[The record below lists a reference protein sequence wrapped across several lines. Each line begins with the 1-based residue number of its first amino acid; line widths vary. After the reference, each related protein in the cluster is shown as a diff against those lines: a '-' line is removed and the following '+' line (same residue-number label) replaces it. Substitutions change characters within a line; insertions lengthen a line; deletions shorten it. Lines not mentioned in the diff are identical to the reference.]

1 MLSQLF
7 ANPLMLAGAAAIAA
21 PIALFLFNRFRFQT
35 IEWAAQLFLQRA
47 FQQQKRRLQFE
58 NLLLLLVRCLIL
70 ITLSLGMARCRVV
83 GDVAVDEGDAA
94 RNVLLVIDTSYSTR
108 YQIGTTEDAT
118 VLAAARRTAKDVIT
132 SLKDGDRVNVIAF
145 DQTVRLL
152 YESGPRVLN
161 ADAKTKLLGDLEE
174 APEMQ
179 GSERGTDMAEL
190 LRALPRALQAF
201 DYGPDGMPP
210 PEGAK
215 PKAKT
220 VFLLTDLQRR
230 GFLDPKGQPLDPG
243 VTRVGEEL
251 KQLGAQLLL
260 IDCGAPEPRN
270 VTVTRVQTRDPVVG
284 RGLPCDVEVTIHN
297 GSAVRMDDLSLEYYV
312 NGERDQSVSIALD
325 PGQDLTPEPRRF
337 VFPEAG
343 LQRIEVRV
351 KSDGLQLDSTRH
363 LVVDVRDE
371 VRVLLVDGERK
382 PDKLSSE
389 TDFLRKALEVNA
401 YGDGDGPGLIRAE
414 VIGETELVDRDLNQF
429 DVVFLG
435 NVVSFDERAITALE
449 EFTRRGGVVVFGVG
463 GLVNK
468 DAYNQLLWREGKGLF
483 PAKLL
488 EIRGGTLEAA
498 STDQQAPEWGL
509 ALGDV
514 QGHALEAFS
523 SDDMRDWLRGGS
535 VFGYY
540 GVELAKGT
548 DAPWTPLTLVPRT
561 AKDPPPGATPPVG
574 DPLLVERP
582 FGRGRSVVWLTTF
595 DSNWSNLPVYDVFYV
610 VFWQALALDL
620 SQRTRPPVNLGIGA
634 VYTRVLEA
642 TEYARQ
648 VEVSSPDERV
658 EGVPLQKLVGEDGY
672 QLTYPLAADRDGLQA
687 SGIYTLTRKGVAQGE
702 DPPPDYFAV
711 GVDPQEG
718 DLAKFSAEELG
729 SVLKTEIRSLRP
741 ELAREAVQADVLG
754 AGSKEYWRWFIATA
768 LGLMVFESILAA
780 YFGRRRK

>member
-58 NLLLLLVRCLIL
+58 NLLLLLVRCAIL
-70 ITLSLGMARCRVV
+70 IALSLGMARCRVV
-83 GDVAVDEGDAA
+83 GEVAVDEGDAA
-94 RNVLLVIDTSYSTR
+94 RNVLLVIDTSYSTS
-108 YQIGTTEDAT
+108 YQVGTTEDAT

-132 SLKDGDRVNVIAF
+132 ALKDGDRVNVVAF
-145 DQTVRLL
+145 DESVRVL
-152 YESGPRVLN
+152 YESAPRVMSP
-161 ADAKTKLLGDLEE
+161 DAKNKLLSDLEE

-179 GSERGTDMAEL
+179 ASERGTDLAEL
-190 LRALPRALQAF
+190 LRALPRVLQTF
-201 DYGPDGMPP
+201 DQGPDGMPP
-210 PEGAK
+210 AEGAK
-215 PKAKT
+215 PKAKK
-220 VFLLTDLQRR
+220 VLFLSDLQRK
-230 GFLDPKGQPLDPG
+230 GFLDAKGQPLDAG
-243 VTRVGEEL
+243 VARVGEEL
-251 KQLGAQLLL
+251 KALAAELVL

-270 VTVTRVQTRDPVVG
+270 VTVTRIETRDPVVG
-284 RGLPCDVEVTIHN
+284 RGLPCDVEVTIRN
-297 GSAVRMDDLSLEYYV
+297 GSAVRMEDLSLEYYV
-312 NGERDQSVSIALD
+312 NGERDQSVTIAVD
-325 PGQDLTPEPRRF
+325 PDQELTPEPRRF

-351 KSDGLQLDSTRH
+351 KSDGLQLDSRRQ

-382 PDKLSSE
+382 QDALSSE

-401 YGDGDGPGLIRAE
+401 YGDGDGPGLIRAD
-414 VIGETELVDRDLNQF
+414 VIQETELVDRDLSAF
-429 DVVFLG
+429 DVIFLG

-449 EFTRRGGVVVFGVG
+449 EYTRRGGVVVFGLG

-468 DAYNQLLWREGKGLF
+468 DVYNQLLWREGMGLL

-498 STDQQAPEWGL
+498 STDPQAPEWGL
-509 ALGDV
+509 ALQDV

-523 SDDMRDWLRGGS
+523 GDDMRDWLRGGS

-540 GVELAKGT
+540 GVELAKGK
-548 DAPWTPLTLVPRT
+548 DAPWAPLTLVPRAAPT
-561 AKDPPPGATPPVG
+561 AAPGETPSVG

-582 FGRGRSVVWLTTF
+582 FGRGRSVAWLTTF
-595 DSNWSNLPVYDVFYV
+595 DSHWSNLPVYDVFYV
-610 VFWQALALDL
+610 VFWQTLTLDL

-648 VEVSSPDERV
+648 VEVASPDERI
-658 EGVPLQKLVGEDGY
+658 EGVPLTKLPGEDGY
-672 QLTYPLAADRDGLQA
+672 RLTYPLAADREGLQA

-702 DPPPDYFAV
+702 DPAPDYFAV
-711 GVDPQEG
+711 RVDPKEG

-729 SVLKTEIRSLRP
+729 NALKAEVSLRRP
-741 ELAREAVQADVLG
+741 ELAREAVQADAGG

-768 LGLMVFESILAA
+768 LALMVFESILAA